1 MVQPRFCVL
10 AGSKDEHRHGSRKF
24 LNLGLVPASK
34 SHHHQ
39 RCFECADPPRWH
51 RINTILEHVSPTNTY
66 LSRPSSLSSS
76 MERHIKS
83 GPQHQHNMCH
93 PVTAA
98 QMVRIPPCRRHRL
111 RTKQR
116 DAPCRS
122 GPARTGPG
130 GCIDRRVRPSFFSSE
145 GMSLLLVVEILRFWG
160 TTCFDPRHFRSMSD
174 FD

>member
-83 GPQHQHNMCH
+83 GPQHQHN
-93 PVTAA
+93 A
-98 QMVRIPPCRRHRL
+98 ILSPPPKWIGYHHADATDSARN
-111 RTKQR
+111 KGN
-116 DAPCRS
+116 APCRS

-145 GMSLLLVVEILRFWG
+145 GMSLLLVV
-160 TTCFDPRHFRSMSD
+160 
-174 FD
+174 